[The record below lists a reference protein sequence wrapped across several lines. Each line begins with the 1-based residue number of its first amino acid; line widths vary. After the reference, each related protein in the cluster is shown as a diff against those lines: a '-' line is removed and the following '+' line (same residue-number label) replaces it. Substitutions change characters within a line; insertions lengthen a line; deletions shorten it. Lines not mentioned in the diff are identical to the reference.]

1 MAERLTI
8 SKLIRD
14 LSRPPEPFFGPSWQE
29 ENKLD
34 IARARRLH
42 AGSPTDSGELTEQEI
57 YEQGDGR
64 EDVEELPVAGRG
76 RN

>member
-34 IARARRLH
+34 IARARQLH
-42 AGSPTDSGELTEQEI
+42 AAAQPDSSELTEQEI

-64 EDVEELPVAGRG
+64 EDVEELPGRG
-76 RN
+76 PWA